1 MTMHARL
8 LQLDAAAAHSPFFTH
23 RAPSSH
29 EPSSLRTECGTPC
42 YGPASHAAARSLL
55 FPISAFELW
64 ILFFIGSRLNH
75 CGCPKLGFLLYIVGP
90 HTWKETI
97 MFVDLLLT
105 CASCIPQED
114 SHERSTPRG
123 TVMLCILTFE
133 PRA

>member
-1 MTMHARL
+1 MHVCCSWMPL
-8 LQLDAAAAHSPFFTH
+8 LPIL
-23 RAPSSH
+23 PSSRIVPPRLTSQVH
-29 EPSSLRTECGTPC
+29 YAECGTPC